1 LTIEKKKKKKPK
13 LEEKRR
19 EPTIRIC
26 ISKDTHLSI
35 SASEDEKMTRTRNIV
50 REIKKRKEKKNGVD

>member
-1 LTIEKKKKKKPK
+1 
-13 LEEKRR
+13 
-19 EPTIRIC
+19 
-26 ISKDTHLSI
+26 LSI